1 MAIVSI
7 FVVLNGVVS
16 TPSSYSTGNSVNQ
29 INLLS
34 RQAFSIYHIIV
45 QS

>member
-7 FVVLNGVVS
+7 FVVLNGVS

-34 RQAFSIYHIIV
+34 RQAFSHN
-45 QS
+45 S